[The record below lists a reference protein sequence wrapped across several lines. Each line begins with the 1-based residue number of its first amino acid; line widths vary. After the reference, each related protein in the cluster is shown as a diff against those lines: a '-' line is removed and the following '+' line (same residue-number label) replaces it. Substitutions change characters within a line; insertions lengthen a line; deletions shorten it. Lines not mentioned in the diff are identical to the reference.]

1 MAPGTRKVVAI
12 VIDGLPAATFEAA
25 ASGTETPTLR
35 ALAEAGSYRRAVSAF
50 PSLTPVCLSTIA
62 TGGFGDVHGIPHL
75 VWYHRGERRVVEY
88 GSSFGALRAAGLGR
102 SLRDTIVDMNAR
114 HLRAEATTIF
124 EAADD
129 AGLTSAAVNFTAY
142 RGRTTHR
149 ALLPGVP
156 PVRGPRRF
164 FFYNLFESDRTG
176 APLSVRKRA
185 AGTIDDYAAAVGR
198 WLVTRDGFDVLVYYL
213 SDYDF
218 ASHALGPD
226 ATRDALA
233 RSDAAVR
240 SLVDA
245 AGGLDE
251 FLERYAVI
259 LLSDHGQTAVREVA
273 RLEEAY
279 AGMTGVLV
287 TASNRAGMVYRL
299 DDSAPAPRALA
310 ERLDPV
316 ESAEI
321 VVFGEDGAAVARRA
335 GGEVRFEP
343 DGDRSFRVSGDAA
356 VLADMPL
363 GLERAWSALANPN
376 SGEVL
381 VSAAPGYEFADL
393 GGRHHRGGGSHGS
406 LTARDSEVPVVTIG
420 LEGRVETIADV
431 APLVLCGLGLEPP
444 RYAASLRRAA

>member
-1 MAPGTRKVVAI
+1 MAPARRKVVVV
-12 VIDGLPAATFEAA
+12 VIDGLAAATFEAA
-25 ASGTETPTLR
+25 VSGTEAPALR
-35 ALAEAGSYRRAVSAF
+35 ALAESGSYRRAVSAF
-50 PSLTPVCLSTIA
+50 PSLTPVCLSSIA

-75 VWYHRGERRVVEY
+75 VWYHRRERRVVEY

-114 HLRAEATTIF
+114 HLLPGATTIF
-124 EAADD
+124 EAAED

-156 PVRGPRRF
+156 AVRGPKRF

-218 ASHALGPD
+218 ASHAHGPD
-226 ATRDALA
+226 GTREALA
-233 RSDAAVR
+233 RTDAAVG

-245 AGGLDE
+245 AGGLDA
-251 FLERYAVI
+251 FLERYAMV
-259 LLSDHGQTAVREVA
+259 LLSDHGQTAVRDVV

-279 AGMTGVLV
+279 AGVTGALV

-299 DDSAPAPRALA
+299 DDAAPPARALA
-310 ERLDPV
+310 ERLDAV
-316 ESAEI
+316 AAAE
-321 VVFGEDGAAVARRA
+321 VALFREGDEAVARRA
-335 GGEVRFEP
+335 GAELRFAPRPE
-343 DGDRSFRVSGDAA
+343 GGFEVSGEPA
-356 VLADMPL
+356 VLEDAPRAL
-363 GLERAWSALANPN
+363 ARAWGALANPN
-376 SGEVL
+376 AGDVL
-381 VSAAPGYEFADL
+381 VSAARASSSPTWPDG
-393 GGRHHRGGGSHGS
+393 
-406 LTARDSEVPVVTIG
+406 
-420 LEGRVETIADV
+420 TIA
-431 APLVLCGLGLEPP
+431 AE
-444 RYAASLRRAA
+444 AATGR